1 VGSIAAIIRKDLT
14 LELRG
19 AGSTLSLV
27 VFSILVLTVL
37 VVAFGPSPSSAAAAE
52 TAAGTLWVALIFS
65 GVLGASRTISAE
77 REGGSIYALLL
88 SPIDT
93 GTIFLAKLVVTFI
106 FIAVAET
113 ASMCLIVLFFN
124 LDPSAVL
131 FRVAPILLL
140 GAFGFSAISTL
151 LASISTRTRVGEL
164 ILPLLVIPVFVPAL
178 IGGVKA
184 TAVILSG
191 APFADAAVWLRII
204 TAFDILYAVAG
215 YLLFDYVVGE

>member
-1 VGSIAAIIRKDLT
+1 VGSIAAIIRKDLV

-37 VVAFGPSPSSAAAAE
+37 VVAFGPPPSPAAAAE
-52 TAAGTLWVALIFS
+52 TAAGSLWVALIFS
-65 GVLGASRTISAE
+65 GVLGASRAASAE
-77 REGGSIYALLL
+77 REGGSIHALLL

-93 GTIFLAKLVVTFI
+93 GAIFVAKLATAFV

-113 ASMCLIVLFFN
+113 GSMVLVVLFFN
-124 LDPSAVL
+124 LDFSSVL
-131 FRVAPILLL
+131 FRLAAILLL
-140 GAFGFSAISTL
+140 GAFGFSAVSTL
-151 LASISTRTRVGEL
+151 LASISTRTRIGEL

-184 TAVILSG
+184 SAVILSG
-191 APFADAAVWLRII
+191 APLADAAVWLRII
-204 TAFDILYAVAG
+204 SAFDILYAVAG

>member
-1 VGSIAAIIRKDLT
+1 
-14 LELRG
+14 
-19 AGSTLSLV
+19 
-27 VFSILVLTVL
+27 
-37 VVAFGPSPSSAAAAE
+37 
-52 TAAGTLWVALIFS
+52 
-65 GVLGASRTISAE
+65 
-77 REGGSIYALLL
+77 
-88 SPIDT
+88 
-93 GTIFLAKLVVTFI
+93 
-106 FIAVAET
+106 
-113 ASMCLIVLFFN
+113 MCLIVLFFN